1 MRTELTSLVSS
12 IVLVRGGLENAQTV
26 TRTDFL
32 RAPRRQIPEAVD
44 KIGKANVSRVD
55 IPRSVIDPGM
65 EVFTYH
71 TKDNDSP
78 LTARTALPP
87 IVAAPE

>member
-1 MRTELTSLVSS
+1 MSS
-12 IVLVRGGLENAQTV
+12 IVLVRRGCLENAQTV
-26 TRTDFL
+26 TRADLL

-65 EVFTYH
+65 RVFTYH
-71 TKDNDSP
+71 TKDDDSP
-78 LTARTALPP
+78 LTVRTAVAL